1 MDADNG
7 GRPGPENPPGPLQK
21 QDRTQE
27 RQPLDLTKTAAGAP
41 APPAVAERDIRASDA
56 DRDRIAEILREAL
69 AEGRLDPEEHA
80 ERIDAVYR
88 AKTMGELEP
97 VVRDL
102 PAGGGSRPRP
112 DAGGHAYG
120 PAAPVPGQNLVA
132 VFSAAVRKGRWQAPA
147 RINAVAFFGSVE
159 IDLTEAVFPQQQI
172 QINVT
177 AVFGSV
183 EIRVPENVTLHSN
196 GSGIL
201 GSFEVETHD
210 AEDADAPQVQVDG
223 YAVLGSVE
231 ARPKR
236 GAWIRDLRD
245 RLREGHREL
254 RRQLRDDQRDR
265 HERLLDEHRDRHR
278 RQRQEQREWREW
290 HRAERRERQER
301 RGRFRKGG
309 DG

>member
-7 GRPGPENPPGPLQK
+7 GRPGPETPPGPLQE
-21 QDRTQE
+21 QDRLQE
-27 RQPLDLTKTAAGAP
+27 RKPLNMTKPAARAP

-102 PAGGGSRPRP
+102 PAAGGSRPQP
-112 DAGGHAYG
+112 DQGGSAHG
-120 PAAPVPGQNLVA
+120 SAAPAPDQNLVA
-132 VFSAAVRKGRWQAPA
+132 IFSAAIRKGRWQAPA
-147 RINAVAFFGSVE
+147 RINAVAIFGSVE

-177 AVFGSV
+177 AIFGSV
-183 EIRVPENVTLHSN
+183 EIRVPENITLRSS

-201 GSFEVETHD
+201 GSFEVETHE
-210 AEDADAPQVQVDG
+210 AGDADAPQVHVNG

-231 ARPKR
+231 AKPKR

-254 RRQLRDDQRDR
+254 RRQVWEDHQQL
-265 HERLLDEHRDRHR
+265 
-278 RQRQEQREWREW
+278 RQEQRDWHER
-290 HRAERRERQER
+290 HRAERRERR
-301 RGRFRKGG
+301 DRFRKGF

>member
-7 GRPGPENPPGPLQK
+7 GRPGPETPPGPRQE
-21 QDRTQE
+21 QDRLQE
-27 RQPLDLTKTAAGAP
+27 RKPLDMTKPAAGAP

-56 DRDRIAEILREAL
+56 DRDRIAGILREAL

-102 PAGGGSRPRP
+102 PAAGGSRPQP
-112 DAGGHAYG
+112 DQGGYAHG
-120 PAAPVPGQNLVA
+120 PAAPAPDQNLVA
-132 VFSAAVRKGRWQAPA
+132 IFSAAVRKGRWQAPA

-159 IDLTEAVFPQQQI
+159 IDLTEAVFPQQQL

-183 EIRVPENVTLHSN
+183 EIRVPENITLRSS

-201 GSFEVETHD
+201 GSFEVETHE
-210 AEDADAPQVQVDG
+210 AGDADAPQVQVNG

-231 ARPKR
+231 AKPKR

-254 RRQLRDDQRDR
+254 RRQVWEDHQQL
-265 HERLLDEHRDRHR
+265 
-278 RQRQEQREWREW
+278 RQEQRDWHER
-290 HRAERRERQER
+290 HRAERRERR
-301 RGRFRKGG
+301 DRFRKGM

>member
-1 MDADNG
+1 M
-7 GRPGPENPPGPLQK
+7 
-21 QDRTQE
+21 
-27 RQPLDLTKTAAGAP
+27 TKPAAGAP
-41 APPAVAERDIRASDA
+41 APPAVADRDIRASDA
-56 DRDRIAEILREAL
+56 DRDRVAEILREAL

-80 ERIDAVYR
+80 ERIDTVYR

-102 PAGGGSRPRP
+102 PA
-112 DAGGHAYG
+112 AGGCRPQQGAAGHDHG
-120 PAAPVPGQNLVA
+120 PGAPAPDQNLVA
-132 VFSAAVRKGRWQAPA
+132 IFSAAVRKGRWQAPA

-183 EIRVPENVTLHSN
+183 EIRVPENITLRSS

-201 GSFEVETHD
+201 GTFEVETHD
-210 AEDADAPQVQVDG
+210 AEDADAPQVLVNG

-231 ARPKR
+231 AKPKR

-245 RLREGHREL
+245 RLWEGHREL
-254 RRQLRDDQRDR
+254 RRQLR
-265 HERLLDEHRDRHR
+265 EEHRERHHPL
-278 RQRQEQREWREW
+278 RQEQREGYERQ
-290 HRAERRERQER
+290 RFERRERR
-301 RGRFRKGG
+301 DRFRKGA
-309 DG
+309 DD

>member
-1 MDADNG
+1 MEADNG
-7 GRPGPENPPGPLQK
+7 GRPGPETPPGTLQK
-21 QDRTQE
+21 QDRLRE
-27 RQPLDLTKTAAGAP
+27 RQPVNMTKTAP
-41 APPAVAERDIRASDA
+41 ARPAVAEGEIRASDA
-56 DRDRIAEILREAL
+56 DRDRVAEILREAL

-80 ERIDAVYR
+80 ERIDTVYR

-102 PAGGGSRPRP
+102 PAAGAGRALPGP
-112 DAGGHAYG
+112 DAYVYG
-120 PAAPVPGQNLVA
+120 PGAPVPDQNLVA
-132 VFSAAVRKGRWQAPA
+132 IFSASVRKGRWQAPA

-159 IDLTEAVFPQQQI
+159 IDLTEAVFPQQQV

-177 AVFGSV
+177 AIFGSV
-183 EIRVPENVTLHSN
+183 EIRVPENITLRSS

-210 AEDADAPQVQVDG
+210 AEDTHAPQVLVNG

-231 ARPKR
+231 AKPKR

-254 RRQLRDDQRDR
+254 RHELR
-265 HERLLDEHRDRHR
+265 E
-278 RQRQEQREWREW
+278 
-290 HRAERRERQER
+290 ERRERHQQLRAGRHEWHER
-301 RGRFRKGG
+301 RRSERRERRDRFRGG
-309 DG
+309 TDA